1 MEEIEDGSCFLIQS
15 FNLCLSIGEFGLNIL
30 IMCVILYPDICYK
43 CLTAVKVF
51 WWNLYKMIM
60 WFLSMS
66 IYVVDYIY

>member
-1 MEEIEDGSCFLIQS
+1 MEEIEDGSYFLTQS
-15 FNLCLSIGEFGLNIL
+15 SNLCLSIGGFGSNMLIL
-30 IMCVILYPDICYK
+30 CVILDPDICYK

-51 WWNLYKMIM
+51 WWNPHKMIM